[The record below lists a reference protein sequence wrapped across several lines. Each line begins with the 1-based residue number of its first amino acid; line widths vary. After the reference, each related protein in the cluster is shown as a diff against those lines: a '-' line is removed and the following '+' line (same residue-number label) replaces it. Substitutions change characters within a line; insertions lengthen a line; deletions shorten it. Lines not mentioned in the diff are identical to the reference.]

1 MNSNRIGRRTNFF
14 WHPVLPHK
22 CGVPLG
28 YGTPHLCG
36 SEEFCRAP
44 VAELRKLPNET
55 GWVEFKENN
64 SNPEDLGEYRPLVSA
79 QVDDPVGDNH
89 VGPPIRDR
97 ERLGQPFPE
106 LDLSEAKCLG
116 GLA

>member
-1 MNSNRIGRRTNFF
+1 MFLRIITKCPPGPSPSLRKTSKGRRTNFF

-44 VAELRKLPNET
+44 LTGSSDRSLLPLIALSVKRQFQAN
-55 GWVEFKENN
+55 
-64 SNPEDLGEYRPLVSA
+64 
-79 QVDDPVGDNH
+79 
-89 VGPPIRDR
+89 
-97 ERLGQPFPE
+97 GQPSTRFFSQ
-106 LDLSEAKCLG
+106 LEAMPVAVKLFEPRASVG
-116 GLA
+116 QT